1 MNPFVKNPSTDP
13 SALYRLRDGIFAVD
27 LLTTAIVEF
36 DVITKL
42 AATPGDL
49 AAVCAMLGTAP
60 RPTDVM
66 LSLLAA
72 NDLITKED
80 EVFHVSER
88 GREHLMTGSQWCVRD
103 YFASLQERPV
113 ARDMARVLR
122 TGKPANWSSS
132 DDLDNWH
139 DAMENEKFAREFT
152 AAMDCRG
159 VVLAQSLAAA
169 VAADLSHSSKMLDIG
184 GGSGVYA
191 CGLVHACPG
200 LTASVL
206 EKPPIDGIARD
217 AIAERGFADRVD
229 VQIGDMFVD
238 ALPDEFD
245 VHLFSNVLHDWD
257 IPEVEMLL
265 AQSAQALPSGGT
277 LLVHE
282 AFLNESKTGPL
293 PVAEYSAILM
303 HSTQGRCY
311 GQGEIRSFMDVAG
324 FDAVRYQDTTAD
336 RGVFVARKR

>member
-1 MNPFVKNPSTDP
+1 MNPFFANPTTDP
-13 SALYRLRDGIFAVD
+13 SELYRLRDGIFAVD

-42 AATPGDL
+42 AAAPGDL
-49 AAVCAMLGTAP
+49 AAVCAMLGTAR

-66 LSLLAA
+66 LTLLAA
-72 NDLITKED
+72 NDLITKAGEK
-80 EVFHVSER
+80 FYVSER

-103 YFASLQERPV
+103 YFASLQDRPV

-122 TGKPANWSSS
+122 TGKPANWSSA

-139 DAMENEKFAREFT
+139 DAMEDENFAREFT

-159 VVLAQSLAAA
+159 LVLAQSLAAA
-169 VAADLSHSSKMLDIG
+169 VAGDLSSSSRMLDIG

-206 EKPPIDGIARD
+206 EKPPIDAIARE
-217 AIAERGFADRVD
+217 AIAGRGFADRVE
-229 VQIGDMFVD
+229 VQVGDMLSD
-238 ALPDEFD
+238 PLPAGFD

-257 IPEVEMLL
+257 IPEVEVLL
-265 AQSAQALPSGGT
+265 AQSSRALPSGGT

-311 GQGEIRSFMDVAG
+311 GQGEIRSFLDAAD
-324 FDAVRYQDTTAD
+324 FDTVRYQDTTAD
-336 RGVFVARKR
+336 RGVFIARKR